1 MAKQVWKGGTLIYP
15 VPAVMV
21 SCGKLEGEKNI
32 ITVAW
37 TGTINTNPPMA
48 YISLRPERHSYNII
62 KESGEFVINLTTEDM
77 AKACD
82 FCGVKSGRDT
92 DKFEKMRL
100 TAAPASNVG
109 APIIYESPMNIECK
123 VKKIVPLGSHHM
135 FIADVVAVDVSDE
148 YFDKSGKFHFNKSKP
163 VCYSHGE
170 YFGLGKSLGTFG
182 FSVRKKPI
190 AKTAKKKP
198 LAKKPFGQKKSRAKN
213 KK

>member
-100 TAAPASNVG
+100 TAAPASHVG

-190 AKTAKKKP
+190 AKTAKK
-198 LAKKPFGQKKSRAKN
+198 PFGQKKSRAKN

>member
-1 MAKQVWKGGTLIYP
+1 
-15 VPAVMV
+15 
-21 SCGKLEGEKNI
+21 
-32 ITVAW
+32 
-37 TGTINTNPPMA
+37 MA

-100 TAAPASNVG
+100 TAAPASHVG

-135 FIADVVAVDVSDE
+135 FIADVVNVQADDKYLDPE
-148 YFDKSGKFHFNKSKP
+148 TGAFDMQRADLLA
-163 VCYSHGE
+163 YSHGK
-170 YFGLGKSLGTFG
+170 YYGLGDFVGKFG
-182 FSVRKKPI
+182 WSV
-190 AKTAKKKP
+190 KKK
-198 LAKKPFGQKKSRAKN
+198 K
-213 KK
+213 